1 MEVDKEGE
9 EENRRPVEAL
19 EGGSKTSLKVSI
31 RYIYFSSLDHFPS
44 KQSKY
49 EAKTM

>member
-31 RYIYFSSLDHFPS
+31 RY
-44 KQSKY
+44 K
-49 EAKTM
+49 